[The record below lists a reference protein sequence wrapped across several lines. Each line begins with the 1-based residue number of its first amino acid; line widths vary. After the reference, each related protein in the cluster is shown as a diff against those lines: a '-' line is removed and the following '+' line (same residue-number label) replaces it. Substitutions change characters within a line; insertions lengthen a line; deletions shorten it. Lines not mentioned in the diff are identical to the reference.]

1 VQLAK
6 AKRFEWDSR
15 NVNHIARH
23 NVKPEEVEEVFL
35 SRPLIRKARSGL
47 KVAMGRTDAGHY
59 LFVVFALKSSDVIRV
74 ITARDMSTS
83 ERRYYR
89 RERGE

>member
-1 VQLAK
+1 
-6 AKRFEWDSR
+6 
-15 NVNHIARH
+15 
-23 NVKPEEVEEVFL
+23 
-35 SRPLIRKARSGL
+35 
-47 KVAMGRTDAGHY
+47 MGRTDAGRY

-74 ITARDMSTS
+74 ITARDMSAS